1 MRISRPLRVLCFLS
15 RAIDLTDSPS
25 YVAQTGHRELHVPP
39 LHEPHWGLPA
49 LSFHLCRC
57 LLDISPQLLRLGGRT
72 PVAAAA
78 ASGASA
84 APSVSTSYSAS
95 SRSAS
100 AAGPCVVVPGAA
112 AAPAAA
118 LDKPLRYIA
127 LPAVASAAGRDD
139 HACCLLSP
147 W

>member
-57 LLDISPQLLRLGGRT
+57 LLDISPQLLRLGSALLRT
-72 PVAAAA
+72 QALLIIKSVAAA
-78 ASGASA
+78 
-84 APSVSTSYSAS
+84 P
-95 SRSAS
+95 R
-100 AAGPCVVVPGAA
+100 
-112 AAPAAA
+112 
-118 LDKPLRYIA
+118 
-127 LPAVASAAGRDD
+127 
-139 HACCLLSP
+139 
-147 W
+147 